1 MRVVCPEQTARFFW
15 GGVMMAKEIADHISR
30 SPAGASELPGEVS
43 GETVKFEGP
52 ASSTLQ
58 DSKGPRKRKD
68 KGHLHATRHGVL
80 SCYLYEALQ
89 SLGEDIKKFRRLERR
104 FRETLKPKGE
114 IAGML
119 FDRFYSSCLRCVLAA
134 RIEANAVT
142 PTAKSSSP
150 SPVVPTLLERDVPTL
165 VWPDGEKN
173 SSIHAN
179 FPPDLIRELVLIQRY
194 DRHYSREMFRALSLL
209 LVVRD
214 SGEDGLQQCIAQIL
228 GASKQQAGG

>member
-1 MRVVCPEQTARFFW
+1 
-15 GGVMMAKEIADHISR
+15 MMAKEIVDHISR
-30 SPAGASELPGEVS
+30 SPAGATEQPGEVL

-52 ASSTLQ
+52 PPSTRL
-58 DSKGPRKRKD
+58 DRKGSHKRKD

-89 SLGEDIKKFRRLERR
+89 TLGEDVKKFRRIERR
-104 FRETLKPKGE
+104 FREALKPDGE
-114 IAGML
+114 IGNMV
-119 FDRFYSSCLRCVLAA
+119 FDRFYSSYLRSVLGA
-134 RIEANAVT
+134 RIEASAVT
-142 PTAKSSSP
+142 PTATSASHSA
-150 SPVVPTLLERDVPTL
+150 VVPTLLERDVPTL

-173 SSIHAN
+173 PSIHAN

-209 LVVRD
+209 LVLRD

-228 GASKQQAGG
+228 GLNKQHAGG